1 VEGKRV
7 GHERREDGGF
17 GVLLYSKEYLHMFG
31 VVINCD
37 N

>member
-1 VEGKRV
+1 MRGGKM
-7 GHERREDGGF
+7 GGF